1 LRVYAESSAILAWLL
16 GESGADAVRAVLEG
30 AELAYASDL
39 TLVECDRGLIRL
51 EVIEQLTPIEAA
63 ERRAILAQQTRYWAL
78 LRLEEEVIERAR
90 RRYPHEPIRSLDAL
104 HLASALL
111 AARTATGVEVLTL
124 DERVRQAGRA
134 LGFKILPAPGDIS
147 RSGRARS

>member
-1 LRVYAESSAILAWLL
+1 
-16 GESGADAVRAVLEG
+16 
-30 AELAYASDL
+30 
-39 TLVECDRGLIRL
+39 
-51 EVIEQLTPIEAA
+51 
-63 ERRAILAQQTRYWAL
+63 